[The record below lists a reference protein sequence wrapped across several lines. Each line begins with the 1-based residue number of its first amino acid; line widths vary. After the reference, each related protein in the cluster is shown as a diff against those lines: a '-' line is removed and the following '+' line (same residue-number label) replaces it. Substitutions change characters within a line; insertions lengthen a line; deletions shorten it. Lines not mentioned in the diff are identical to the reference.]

1 MNSGF
6 EVFVIAFPLISVST
20 QYVFSS
26 DRSLGTPTEYKAKM
40 YDCRRELD
48 NKKDMDQLNTEIVS
62 HLQDVDHIIEELE
75 DTVQSLKRDCPQDFS
90 AVRDEVEGKTAELES
105 TFEDIMLTISKE
117 APYNA

>member
-1 MNSGF
+1 MDSREYCSNL
-6 EVFVIAFPLISVST
+6 ENRL
-20 QYVFSS
+20 
-26 DRSLGTPTEYKAKM
+26 TEYKAKM